1 MKQETRNGV
10 LALLCVLVLAG
21 VTSFLKGQE
30 GFVPP
35 GLLVN
40 IVFFAVLIPS
50 ITTDTTSKA
59 PPCKRRWTDIA
70 WLILGIV
77 LSAFYLLRTVGVL
90 PGGRPEL
97 MEGACALLLLYLGVT
112 RVARPRAYLPGR
124 EAALLAIIA
133 AGILAVEGMTRA
145 GR

>member
-21 VTSFLKGQE
+21 VTYFLE
-30 GFVPP
+30 GAEGSY
-35 GLLVN
+35 GLLIS

-50 ITTDTTSKA
+50 ITEDATSKA
-59 PPCKRRWTDIA
+59 PSGKRRWTDIA

-77 LSAFYLLRTVGVL
+77 LSAFYLLRTAGVF

-97 MEGACALLLLYLGVT
+97 MEGACALLLLYLGIT
-112 RVARPRAYLPGR
+112 RVARPRAYPQGR
-124 EAALLAIIA
+124 EAALLAVIA
-133 AGILAVEGMTRA
+133 AGILAVVGMTLA
-145 GR
+145 GS